1 MRTTPAASAA
11 TEGHD
16 GSPSANSLERELCET
31 LRFLGGPDAGDERHP
46 VFNHAIRPEE
56 AAGLQHR
63 STTMALPD
71 FRVEHLK
78 RLPLRGI
85 VAFAAR
91 CARRVEPLS
100 RLPEGDPRG
109 DVRRAQIEAALRL
122 AEGFAGGS
130 TTPPDPRVLAAVD
143 ALAAD
148 PSDGP
153 ARDAAAAAAG
163 AAHAAASA
171 WNSVGA
177 REVERFRPIEG
188 RTSDG
193 QDLLGTLSD
202 LTVDLAALDAYTAA
216 VNAYEAAGAGSAQF
230 VASAQNDYDRLL
242 RMELGQYP
250 EPGRPINPAPDGPL
264 GPL

>member
-1 MRTTPAASAA
+1 
-11 TEGHD
+11 
-16 GSPSANSLERELCET
+16 
-31 LRFLGGPDAGDERHP
+31 
-46 VFNHAIRPEE
+46 
-56 AAGLQHR
+56 
-63 STTMALPD
+63 MALPD
-71 FRVEHLK
+71 FSVEHLK

-91 CARRVEPLS
+91 CARRVESLS
-100 RLPEGDPRG
+100 RLPDGDPGG
-109 DVRRAQIEAALRL
+109 DGRLAQIEAALRL

-148 PSDGP
+148 PSGGP
-153 ARDAAAAAAG
+153 ARDAAAAAAR
-163 AAHAAASA
+163 AAHAAVSA

-202 LTVDLAALDAYTAA
+202 LTVDLAALDAFTAA
-216 VNAYEAAGAGSAQF
+216 VNAYEAAGSGRAQF
-230 VASAQNDYDRLL
+230 VASAFNDYDRLL
-242 RMELGQYP
+242 RMELGHYP
-250 EPGRPINPAPDGPL
+250 EPGRAINPAPDGPL